1 MYGGHDE
8 WLWTWKF
15 FSLDLPPHTSL
26 IWPPFQITPSMLKTV
41 IECTS
46 KVQGSKLS
54 FFWSAFPRG
63 LFFPRYFLPCSTAT
77 GQHRTIKYVENC
89 TYKYFS
95 HLMQYVRLSQNYL
108 LIYLLHC
115 SRTSIVTILD
125 MDRAGWWQSAA
136 TPIGACSARSHTVYD
151 DLTAMSVI
159 GQSIAYHN
167 WIACRLY
174 MRRQS
179 DTFAAFAWMTNKHAM
194 WTNRQTATFLLQTV
208 TICSHWPGQRNNYKQ
223 VY

>member
-1 MYGGHDE
+1 MIVN
-8 WLWTWKF
+8 LKIF
-15 FSLDLPPHTSL
+15 FTRPPPTHL
-26 IWPPFQITPSMLKTV
+26 ANLTPLSNNTKHAENSNRV
-41 IECTS
+41 HQ
-46 KVQGSKLS
+46 QGSGVETKLFLIS
-54 FFWSAFPRG
+54 VSTGSLLFPLHFTLQYRN
-63 LFFPRYFLPCSTAT
+63 
-77 GQHRTIKYVENC
+77 RTTSNNKICHNC

-108 LIYLLHC
+108 LIYLHHC
-115 SRTSIVTILD
+115 NRTSIVTILD